1 MQMAFFLLPK
11 SETLHLSAKITL
23 RQAMEK
29 MQYHG
34 YGAVPVLNEDGQY
47 IGTITAA
54 DILWYL
60 KDDHGINMAVTEKLL
75 VQDVPRRHDNAPVPV
90 SADIRDMFKMAMEEN
105 FIPIVD
111 DLGVFIGIVRRREIM
126 EFYQNNNADR
136 LQILDA
142 GAQRAGNNGYHNIKT
157 APEASG

>member
-11 SETLHLSAKITL
+11 SETLFLTEKTTL

-29 MQYHG
+29 MQHHG
-34 YGAVPVLNEDGQY
+34 YGAVPVLNEAGQY

-60 KDDHGINMAVTEKLL
+60 KDIHGVNITAAEK
-75 VQDVPRRHDNAPVPV
+75 VQIKEVPRRHDNAPVSV
-90 SADIRDMFKMAMEEN
+90 SADIRDMLKMAMEEN

-111 DLGVFIGIVRRREIM
+111 DLGVFIGMVRRREIM
-126 EFYQNNNADR
+126 EFYQKNHVDWLR
-136 LQILDA
+136 IPRTQITEQ
-142 GAQRAGNNGYHNIKT
+142 GAEGG
-157 APEASG
+157 EL

>member
-11 SETLHLSAKITL
+11 NETLHFTETMTL

-29 MQYHG
+29 MQFHG
-34 YGAVPVLNEDGQY
+34 YGAVPVLNEAGQY

-60 KDDHGINMAVTEKLL
+60 KDAHSTNMSVAERVS
-75 VQDVPRRHDNAPVPV
+75 VQDVPRRHDNIPVPV
-90 SADIRDMFKMAMEEN
+90 SAEIRNVLKMAMEEN
-105 FIPIVD
+105 FIPIID

-126 EFYQNNNADR
+126 EFCQTHHADWLR
-136 LQILDA
+136 GLNYE
-142 GAQRAGNNGYHNIKT
+142 GG
-157 APEASG
+157 

>member
-1 MQMAFFLLPK
+1 MAFFLLPK
-11 SETLHLSAKITL
+11 SETLHLTENMTL

-34 YGAVPVLNEDGQY
+34 YGAVPVLNYAGQY

-60 KDDHGINMAVTEKLL
+60 KDMHGINIVVAEK
-75 VQDVPRRHDNAPVPV
+75 VQVKDVPRRHDNVPVSV
-90 SADIRDMFKMAMEEN
+90 SADIRDMLKMAMEEN

-111 DLGVFIGIVRRREIM
+111 DLGVFIGMVRRREIM
-126 EFYQNNNADR
+126 EFYQESNSNW
-136 LQILDA
+136 LKI
-142 GAQRAGNNGYHNIKT
+142 QRPENG
-157 APEASG
+157 S

>member
-11 SETLHLSAKITL
+11 SDVLYLTEKMTL

-29 MQYHG
+29 MQHHG
-34 YGAVPVLNEDGQY
+34 YGAVPVLNETGQY

-60 KDDHGINMAVTEKLL
+60 KDMHGVNMFAAEKMQ
-75 VQDVPRRHDNAPVPV
+75 VQDVPRRHDNAPVSV
-90 SADIRDMFKMAMEEN
+90 SADIRDMLKMAMEEN

-111 DLGVFIGIVRRREIM
+111 DLGVFIGMVRRREIM
-126 EFYQNNNADR
+126 EFYQNRHTDWLGLQRIEDR
-136 LQILDA
+136 
-142 GAQRAGNNGYHNIKT
+142 G
-157 APEASG
+157 

>member
-11 SETLHLSAKITL
+11 NETLHLAETMTL

-34 YGAVPVLNEDGQY
+34 YGAVPVLNEAGQY

-54 DILWYL
+54 DILWHL
-60 KDDHGINMAVTEKLL
+60 KDAHNANMSVAEKIF
-75 VQDVPRRHDNAPVPV
+75 VQDVPRRHDNIAVSV
-90 SADIRDMFKMAMEEN
+90 SADIRNMLKMAMEEN

-126 EFYQNNNADR
+126 EFYQKHHADWLR
-136 LQILDA
+136 SLDA
-142 GAQRAGNNGYHNIKT
+142 RGQWGEDK
-157 APEASG
+157 EVL

>member
-11 SETLHLSAKITL
+11 SESLHLSENMTI

-34 YGAVPVLNEDGQY
+34 YGAVPVLNEAGQY
-47 IGTITAA
+47 VGTITAA

-60 KDDHGINMAVTEKLL
+60 KDVHSANMAETEKVQ
-75 VQDVPRRHDNAPVPV
+75 VQDVPRRHDNAPASV
-90 SADIRDMFKMAMEEN
+90 SADIRNMLKMAMEEN

-111 DLGVFIGIVRRREIM
+111 DLGVFIGMVRRREIM
-126 EFYQNNNADR
+126 EFYQKHNADWLR
-136 LQILDA
+136 GIL
-142 GAQRAGNNGYHNIKT
+142 
-157 APEASG
+157 

>member
-1 MQMAFFLLPK
+1 MQMAFFLSPK
-11 SETLHLSAKITL
+11 SDTLYLTETMTL

-34 YGAVPVLNEDGQY
+34 YGAVPVLNEAGQY

-60 KDDHGINMAVTEKLL
+60 KDAHGANIGVAERVQ
-75 VQDVPRRHDNAPVPV
+75 VQDVPRRHDNVPVPV
-90 SADIRDMFKMAMEEN
+90 NADIRNMLKMAMEEN

-111 DLGVFIGIVRRREIM
+111 DLGVFIGMVRRREIM
-126 EFYQNNNADR
+126 EFYQKNNN
-136 LQILDA
+136 IWPVA
-142 GAQRAGNNGYHNIKT
+142 GGQ
-157 APEASG
+157 

>member
-11 SETLHLSAKITL
+11 SETLYLTENMTL

-34 YGAVPVLNEDGQY
+34 YGAVPVLNEAGQY
-47 IGTITAA
+47 VGTITAA

-60 KDDHGINMAVTEKLL
+60 KDLYGINMTATEKIQ
-75 VQDVPRRHDNAPVPV
+75 VQDVPRRHDNVPVPV
-90 SADIRDMFKMAMEEN
+90 SADIRNMLKMAMEEN

-111 DLGVFIGIVRRREIM
+111 DLGVFIGMVRRREIM
-126 EFYQNNNADR
+126 EFYQKNNDSWPTR
-136 LQILDA
+136 
-142 GAQRAGNNGYHNIKT
+142 
-157 APEASG
+157 SG